1 MQAGIKG
8 SACTCRDQHACLLAR
23 QRYVH
28 RGRGEVVAFK
38 LTLPP
43 PTALHLRTQAT
54 GERREARHAGSGYP
68 VAKERRIFF
77 KLLAR
82 TERTA
87 GGARGV
93 LDFLGTPLRRS
104 LRASGAHRQV
114 TWRHHP
120 PRQGSKEPAA

>member
-1 MQAGIKG
+1 MQAGIQG
-8 SACTCRDQHACLLAR
+8 SACTCRDQHAFLRTR

-28 RGRGEVVAFK
+28 LGRGEVVAFK

-43 PTALHLRTQAT
+43 PTALHLCRKVT
-54 GERREARHAGSGYP
+54 GERRKARHTGSGYP

-93 LDFLGTPLRRS
+93 LDFVGLPLSLSREATPPLAVTRVPPTQSSYGTVQL
-104 LRASGAHRQV
+104 
-114 TWRHHP
+114 
-120 PRQGSKEPAA
+120 

>member
-1 MQAGIKG
+1 MQAGIQG
-8 SACTCRDQHACLLAR
+8 SACTCRDQHAFLLAR

-28 RGRGEVVAFK
+28 LGGGEVVAFK

-43 PTALHLRTQAT
+43 PTALHLRKKVT
-54 GERREARHAGSGYP
+54 GERRKARETGSGYP
-68 VAKERRIFF
+68 VAKERRNFF

-93 LDFLGTPLRRS
+93 LDFLGVRLRRS
-104 LRASGAHRQV
+104 LERL
-114 TWRHHP
+114 
-120 PRQGSKEPAA
+120 EPTAR

>member
-1 MQAGIKG
+1 MQAGIQG
-8 SACTCRDQHACLLAR
+8 SACTCRDKHAFLRTR

-28 RGRGEVVAFK
+28 LGRGEVVAFK

-43 PTALHLRTQAT
+43 PTALHLSRKVT
-54 GERREARHAGSGYP
+54 GERRKARETGPGKP

-93 LDFLGTPLRRS
+93 LDFVGLPLRRS
-104 LRASGAHRQV
+104 LERL
-114 TWRHHP
+114 
-120 PRQGSKEPAA
+120 EPTAR